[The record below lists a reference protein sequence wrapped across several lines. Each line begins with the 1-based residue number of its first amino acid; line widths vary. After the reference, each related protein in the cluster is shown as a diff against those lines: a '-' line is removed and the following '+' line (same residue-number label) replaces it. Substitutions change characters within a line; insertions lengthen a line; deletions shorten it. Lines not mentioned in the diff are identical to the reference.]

1 MDLLSRVREFVR
13 QHNLIAP
20 GARVLAAVSGG
31 SDSVALVRILR
42 SLADAGELDLVGIAH
57 FNHQLRESADD
68 DERFVGDLARDLG
81 VPFIADREN
90 VSVRAKR
97 ERRSLEDAARTAR
110 HEFFE
115 RARAASGADI
125 VALGHTRDDQAE
137 TVLLRLT
144 RGAGLRGLGGMHP
157 RNGFIVRP
165 LLSCRRHE
173 LRGWLADQSQAFV
186 EDESNRDVSIPRNRV
201 RAELLPLLEARF
213 NPGIVDVLADQAEIS
228 RVTWEWVSAS
238 EAALEARSVR
248 RSTAADG
255 APVCAIDVAELAA
268 APLALRRALLWRLM
282 SEVAAPRLVAFDHV
296 ADAIRLMEE
305 RGDTQIDLPG
315 QRLQRIGSVVVLT
328 GRVAG
333 EAGRR
338 APDAPTNSFR
348 FPLSIPG
355 EVVLPAGGWAVSA
368 EAGSGALARNPA
380 AKDVVQVRFDRCH
393 GSLAVRNRR
402 PGDRFRPVGL
412 DGQKKLQ
419 DYFVDRK
426 VDRKERDNVPLV
438 VDGADRIVWVAGF
451 GIDEAFRVTDRAQE
465 VIILTLKVLG
475 GSA

>member
-1 MDLLSRVREFVR
+1 MDLLSRVLKFVH
-13 QHNLIAP
+13 QLDLIAP

-31 SDSVALVRILR
+31 SDSVALVLILQA
-42 SLADAGELDLVGIAH
+42 LAAAGELTLAGIAH
-57 FNHQLRESADD
+57 FNHQLRSSADD
-68 DERFVGDLARDLG
+68 DERFTERLAERLG
-81 VPFIADREN
+81 LPFVADRED
-90 VSVRAKR
+90 VAVRAR
-97 ERRSLEDAARTAR
+97 TQHRSLEDAARTAR
-110 HEFFE
+110 HDFFE
-115 RARAASGADI
+115 RVRTASRADL

-157 RNGFIVRP
+157 RNGCIVRP

-173 LRGWLADQSQAFV
+173 LRAWLAERSEPFV
-186 EDESNRDVSIPRNRV
+186 EDESNQDVSIPRNRV
-201 RAELLPLLEARF
+201 RAELLPLLESRF

-228 RVTWEWVSAS
+228 RDTWAWVSALES
-238 EAALEARSVR
+238 ELEARSVR

-255 APVCAIDVAELAA
+255 ALVFEIAVAELADT
-268 APLALRRALLWRLM
+268 PLALRRALLWRLM

-296 ADAIRLMEE
+296 AAAIRLMEE
-305 RGDTQIDLPG
+305 RVDTQLDLPG
-315 QRLQRIGSVVVLT
+315 QRVQRIGSAVVLT

-338 APDAPTNSFR
+338 APDARSNSFR

-355 EVVLPAGGWAVSA
+355 EVVLPEGGWAVSA
-368 EAGSGALARNPA
+368 EVGSNALARNPA
-380 AKDVVQVRFDRCH
+380 AKDVVQVRFDRCQ

-412 DGQKKLQ
+412 EGQKKLQ

-426 VDRKERDNVPLV
+426 VDRKVRDNVPLV

>member
-144 RGAGLRGLGGMHP
+144 RGAGPRGLGGMHP

-186 EDESNRDVSIPRNRV
+186 EDESNGDVSIPRNRV
-201 RAELLPLLEARF
+201 IIWDREADDLRAS
-213 NPGIVDVLADQAEIS
+213 GYS
-228 RVTWEWVSAS
+228 S
-238 EAALEARSVR
+238 
-248 RSTAADG
+248 
-255 APVCAIDVAELAA
+255 
-268 APLALRRALLWRLM
+268 
-282 SEVAAPRLVAFDHV
+282 
-296 ADAIRLMEE
+296 E
-305 RGDTQIDLPG
+305 RGGYQL
-315 QRLQRIGSVVVLT
+315 V
-328 GRVAG
+328 
-333 EAGRR
+333 
-338 APDAPTNSFR
+338 
-348 FPLSIPG
+348 SIP
-355 EVVLPAGGWAVSA
+355 PARG
-368 EAGSGALARNPA
+368 
-380 AKDVVQVRFDRCH
+380 FDRSAQFSAPIL
-393 GSLAVRNRR
+393 GKLIW
-402 PGDRFRPVGL
+402 GDLLFAEKQG
-412 DGQKKLQ
+412 KLG
-419 DYFVDRK
+419 
-426 VDRKERDNVPLV
+426 N
-438 VDGADRIVWVAGF
+438 
-451 GIDEAFRVTDRAQE
+451 
-465 VIILTLKVLG
+465 
-475 GSA
+475 